1 MRWLFDINNPVMR
14 WITKIFDCM
23 CLSLIWVVASLPM
36 ITIGASTTALFAA
49 IHRYIR
55 LEEGGL
61 WKTFWHAFR
70 ENFKRSTLCWIV
82 VMLVLVLLAVDVLV
96 FRTMALN
103 GQFLGKMYWVILLL
117 IGIALTWMTYIFSY
131 AERFNGTVKDVLW
144 FSLLMMI
151 LHPIKAFVVLA
162 LLLGATAL
170 VVLAPGFL
178 MIVPAAVC
186 WLCDS
191 VIASVFA
198 LHLREEDREQLD
210 AQKKEA

>member
-1 MRWLFDINNPVMR
+1 
-14 WITKIFDCM
+14 
-23 CLSLIWVVASLPM
+23 
-36 ITIGASTTALFAA
+36 
-49 IHRYIR
+49 
-55 LEEGGL
+55 
-61 WKTFWHAFR
+61 
-70 ENFKRSTLCWIV
+70 
-82 VMLVLVLLAVDVLV
+82 
-96 FRTMALN
+96 MALN
-103 GQFLGKMYWVILLL
+103 GQFLGKLYWVILLL

-151 LHPIKAFVVLA
+151 LHPIKAFAVLA